1 MNVREARSDDV
12 EAAVRAYESSW
23 DAALAPLLGRRLG
36 ELVPFEER
44 VTSFHDGLARTSAN
58 AEVWAAELDG
68 EIVGVT
74 VYARSDAETGE
85 LRALYVVPEAWGTG
99 AAQELM
105 NAALAAMQSGGQR
118 LAILWVAEENAR
130 ARRFYEREGWEP
142 TGETRE
148 TPLGPTE
155 LQYALRLRT

>member
-1 MNVREARSDDV
+1 MTDVTVRPARLEDAEAFTRAH
-12 EAAVRAYESSW
+12 EAAW
-23 DAALAPLLGRRLG
+23 DATLASIAGRRLE

-44 VTSFHDGLARTSAN
+44 VERFRAGLERPGVDASVLV
-58 AEVWAAELDG
+58 AERGG
-68 EIVGVT
+68 EVVGEAVR
-74 VYARSDAETGE
+74 VGSE
-85 LRALYVVPEAWGTG
+85 LRDLYVVPEAWGIG
-99 AAQELM
+99 AGPALM
-105 NAALAAMQSGGQR
+105 GEVLAEIRAGGATQ
-118 LAILWVAEENAR
+118 ATLWVVEANAR